1 MNGVKRILRGVLAI
15 AITAGVAAP
24 VSATTLVRQSLD
36 ELVAANGT
44 VVVGEVLDATSYW
57 NADKTFILTDVVVAV
72 ADAVKGTP
80 GSEITVTL
88 MGGKVG
94 ETTTLIIG
102 GAQLVPGNAYVL
114 FLNNEDLPGVKG
126 ALTVRDHV
134 QGAFDIK
141 IGKGGALRAV
151 SQANG
156 HPLVPDRLG
165 YVDAPGGTNG
175 FPLNA
180 LLQSLR
186 ETVQKGG
193 N

>member
-1 MNGVKRILRGVLAI
+1 MNGVTRILCGAMAI
-15 AITAGVAAP
+15 AVTAGVAAP
-24 VSATTLVRQSLD
+24 ASATTLMRQSLD

-80 GSEITVTL
+80 GSQITVTL

-102 GAQLVPGNAYVL
+102 GAQLIPGNAYVL

-141 IGKGGALRAV
+141 IGKGGNLRAV

>member
-1 MNGVKRILRGVLAI
+1 MNVKRILCGVVAV
-15 AITAGVAAP
+15 AITASVAAP
-24 VSATTLVRQSLD
+24 AGATTLVRQSLD

-44 VVVGEVLDATSYW
+44 VVIGEVLDATSYW
-57 NADKTFILTDVVVAV
+57 NADKSFILTDVRVAV
-72 ADAVKGTP
+72 ADAVKGSP
-80 GSEITVTL
+80 GSEVTVTL

-94 ETTTLIIG
+94 ETTTLILG
-102 GAQLVPGNAYVL
+102 GAQLVPGSAYVL
-114 FLNNEDLPGVKG
+114 FLNQEDLPGVKG

-165 YVDAPGGTNG
+165 YIDAPGGTNG

-180 LLQSLR
+180 MLQSIR
-186 ETVQKGG
+186 ETVRKGG

>member
-1 MNGVKRILRGVLAI
+1 MNVKRILCGVVAV

-24 VSATTLVRQSLD
+24 AGATTLVRQSLD
-36 ELVAANGT
+36 ELVVANDT
-44 VVVGEVLDATSYW
+44 VVVGEVLDAKSYW
-57 NADKTFILTDVVVAV
+57 NADKTFILTDVRVAV
-72 ADAVKGTP
+72 ADAAKGTP
-80 GSEITVTL
+80 GSEVTVTL

-94 ETTTLIIG
+94 DTTTLIVG
-102 GAQLVPGNAYVL
+102 GAQLVPGSAYVL
-114 FLNNEDLPGVKG
+114 FLNREDLPGVKG

-165 YVDAPGGTNG
+165 YIDAPGGTNG

-180 LLQSLR
+180 MLQSIR
-186 ETVQKGG
+186 ETVRKGG